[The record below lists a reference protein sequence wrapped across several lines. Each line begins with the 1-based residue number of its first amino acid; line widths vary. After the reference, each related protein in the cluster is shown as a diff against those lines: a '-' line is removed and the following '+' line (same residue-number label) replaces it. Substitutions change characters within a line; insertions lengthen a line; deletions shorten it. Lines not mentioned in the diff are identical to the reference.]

1 MSVGRS
7 SPVLIRAPALR
18 LPRTETSRAYLVIA
32 GWWAG
37 SRLFV
42 LLCALVAQ
50 VVRWPIRAWH
60 PSPLRHP
67 LVLLGAWDGQWYRLV
82 AEHGYL
88 LIPAQPSDPAFFPL
102 LPVAEN
108 GLSVIGIPPIV
119 AGVLVANLGLL
130 VGLLAMY
137 ELGRALLPESQA
149 RRAAVYLAI
158 FPYGFVFSMAYPEG
172 LALALVALT
181 GLLAVRRH
189 WLGASATVA
198 AATLARPQGVFL
210 LLPVAAAAWGAW
222 GSLSD
227 GERSQA
233 VAAVLAGPAALASF
247 SLYLWHTVGNPM
259 AWSQAEVA
267 WGRSF
272 SLLGPYRAVA
282 PARAGALPAQRVAVP
297 RRGLLRGVPRPA
309 RRRPPR
315 GRAVAVDPLR
325 PRDGAA
331 ADRERDLHLR
341 RPLRAARAPGLLGA
355 RGAGAAP
362 RGRPA
367 RARAEPGAAAALG
380 AHPSRQVSVAMPA
393 FAG

>member
-88 LIPAQPSDPAFFPL
+88 MIPAQPSDPAFFPL

-272 SLLGPYRAVA
+272 SLLGPYRAVHQLVLA
-282 PARAGALPAQRVAVP
+282 PSQHNSWLFRDAAFCAAYLALLAVARRAGVPWPWILCGLAMVLLPIGSGTFTSDGRFGLLALPVFW
-297 RRGLLRGVPRPA
+297 GL
-309 RRRPPR
+309 
-315 GRAVAVDPLR
+315 
-325 PRDGAA
+325 
-331 ADRERDLHLR
+331 
-341 RPLRAARAPGLLGA
+341 
-355 RGAGAAP
+355 
-362 RGRPA
+362 
-367 RARAEPGAAAALG
+367 AALG
-380 AHPSRQVSVAMPA
+380 RHRVVDRLVLTLSPVLLLPSVLTLHARYP
-393 FAG
+393 